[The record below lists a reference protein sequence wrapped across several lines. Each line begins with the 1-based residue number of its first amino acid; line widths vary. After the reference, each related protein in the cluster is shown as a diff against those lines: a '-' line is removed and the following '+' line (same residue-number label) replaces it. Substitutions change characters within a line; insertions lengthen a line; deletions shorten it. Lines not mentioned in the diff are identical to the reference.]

1 MTTVTRIAVATV
13 FIAAQ
18 ATLAHASGAKNQKA
32 AGEPIRL
39 SIGPQLFI
47 DDYLIEASEHLRRTT
62 HRPVKLPRPILA
74 KAESWHLGPLF
85 FQKVIRRPE
94 IGLFEMWYNVQNR
107 GGSPSVCFAY
117 AESQDGIQWTRPNLG
132 LVSIGGSNA
141 NNLINAPTGHYGLF
155 FVDEGEGFSDH
166 ARRFKMAYYKKND
179 GLCVAFSADGKR
191 FKPYSANPVIP
202 SNTSG
207 VEPYQA
213 GYINNISDI
222 IDGCWDPLRER
233 YLMGCKIE
241 QGGYPGNPHHH
252 AAGWRRTVGMS
263 VSDDFV
269 TWRKPWHVVQPD
281 PDNGIEEFYGFQPLV
296 RGNLYLGFLRVLRD
310 DRPADVGGRVEG
322 IGWTELLTSRDGQRW
337 TRHQEVF
344 LDRNRLP
351 ESWDHAMA
359 WVGDCV
365 TVGEEDFI
373 YYCGYAAGH
382 KVGDRQNGLA
392 RLRKNGFVSRDA
404 GTVEGRLR
412 TRPVVL
418 SGSRLTVN
426 AHVIGHMRLR
436 VLDLQGQPLAGFDTD
451 DCRPI
456 QGDSIAHQVQ
466 WKRDL
471 AHLSE
476 QPLRLEFSLRR
487 AELYGF
493 DLLQ

>member
-1 MTTVTRIAVATV
+1 MTRVARIAMATA
-13 FIAAQ
+13 FIAAVP
-18 ATLAHASGAKNQKA
+18 TLAPAGGAKTQEA

-47 DDYLIEASEHLRRTT
+47 DDYLIEESEHLRRTT
-62 HRPVKLPRPILA
+62 HQPVKLPQPILA
-74 KAESWHLGPLF
+74 KAQSWHLQPLF
-85 FQKVIRRPE
+85 FQKVIYRPKT
-94 IGLFEMWYNVQNR
+94 GLFEMWYNVKNP
-107 GGSPSVCFAY
+107 GGAPHVCFAY
-117 AESQDGIQWTRPNLG
+117 AQSQDGIQWTRPNLG
-132 LVSIGGSNA
+132 LVLVGDSHA
-141 NNLINAPTGHYGLF
+141 NNLIDAPTGHYGLF
-155 FVDEGEGFSDH
+155 FVDEGEDFDDPD
-166 ARRFKMAYYKKND
+166 RRFKMAYYNG

-191 FKPYSANPVIP
+191 FKPYSRNPVIP

-207 VEPYQA
+207 VEPYQP
-213 GYINNISDI
+213 GYENNVGDI
-222 IDGCWDPLRER
+222 IDGCWDPLRKR

-241 QGGYPGNPHHH
+241 QGGYPGKPNHH
-252 AAGWRRTVGMS
+252 APGWRRTVGMT
-263 VSDDFV
+263 VSDDFIR
-269 TWRKPWHVVQPD
+269 WRKPRHVVLPD

-296 RGNLYLGFLRVLRD
+296 LGDLYLGFLRVLRD
-310 DRPADVGGRVEG
+310 DQPADVGGRVAG

-337 TRHQEVF
+337 TRYQEVF

-351 ESWDHAMA
+351 GSWDHAMA

-373 YYCGYAAGH
+373 YYCGYSAGH

-404 GTVEGRLR
+404 GTMEARLR

-418 SGSRLTVN
+418 AGSRITVN
-426 AHVIGHMRLR
+426 AHVIGHLRSRL
-436 VLDLQGQPLAGFDTD
+436 LDLHGQPLAGFNWD

-456 QGDSIAHQVQ
+456 QGDSITHPLQ
-466 WKRDL
+466 WTGNLSDL
-471 AHLSE
+471 GE
-476 QPLRLEFSLRR
+476 QPVRLEFSLRR